1 LNSYVRFATAAALIA
16 FGGIIGAGAIALVP
30 AAIERIPAIRAE
42 GPPASACEPQTRL
55 PWDRSCQTATA
66 APQEPPAGTTARE
79 AANAAA
85 AQVPPLARTTEAP
98 PPARAA
104 EVPPPARAVE
114 APPPA
119 RTAAVPPPAPTTP
132 EPSVRDNGRSATPRQ
147 AAAGE
152 PLMFT
157 PSPLALPTGGK
168 PSTFTSSQ
176 PAPPDAAERP
186 PAAPPAVAARP
197 PRQAAATRA
206 PAENETAPRAS
217 AANETAPRAA
227 AAKKKASRQEQA
239 AKRSTREALG
249 VVRRFGE
256 TLPEIP
262 VRSYAPDGTQRTIVI
277 RPTNIQDS
285 YYYSAPR

>member
-1 LNSYVRFATAAALIA
+1 MNSYVRFATAAALIA

-42 GPPASACEPQTRL
+42 GPPASACDPQTRL
-55 PWDRSCQTATA
+55 PWDRNCQAATA
-66 APQEPPAGTTARE
+66 APQEPPAGTAPRE

-85 AQVPPLARTTEAP
+85 AEVPPLAGTTEAP

-104 EVPPPARAVE
+104 EVS
-114 APPPA
+114 
-119 RTAAVPPPAPTTP
+119 PPAPTTP

-152 PLMFT
+152 PSMFT
-157 PSPLALPTGGK
+157 PSPLAPPTGGK
-168 PSTFTSSQ
+168 PSTFSSSQ
-176 PAPPDAAERP
+176 PAPPAATEKP
-186 PAAPPAVAARP
+186 PAATPAVAARP
-197 PRQAAATRA
+197 PRQAAATR
-206 PAENETAPRAS
+206 PSAENETAPRPS
-217 AANETAPRAA
+217 AANESAPRAA

-239 AKRSTREALG
+239 AKRSTSEALG

>member
-1 LNSYVRFATAAALIA
+1 MRFATAAALIA

-42 GPPASACEPQTRL
+42 GPPASACDPQTRL
-55 PWDRSCQTATA
+55 PWDRNCQAATA
-66 APQEPPAGTTARE
+66 APQEPPAGTAPRE

-85 AQVPPLARTTEAP
+85 AEVPPLAGTTEAP

-104 EVPPPARAVE
+104 EVS
-114 APPPA
+114 
-119 RTAAVPPPAPTTP
+119 PPAPTTP

-152 PLMFT
+152 PSMFT
-157 PSPLALPTGGK
+157 PSPLAPPTGGK
-168 PSTFTSSQ
+168 PSTFSSSQ
-176 PAPPDAAERP
+176 PAPPAATEKP
-186 PAAPPAVAARP
+186 PAATPAVAARP
-197 PRQAAATRA
+197 PRQAAATR
-206 PAENETAPRAS
+206 PSAENETAPRPS
-217 AANETAPRAA
+217 AANESAPRAA

-239 AKRSTREALG
+239 AKRSTSEALG

>member
-1 LNSYVRFATAAALIA
+1 MQSYVRFAAAAALIA

-30 AAIERIPAIRAE
+30 AALERIPAIRAE
-42 GPPASACEPQTRL
+42 GPPASACDPQTRL
-55 PWDRSCQTATA
+55 PWDRSCQTETA
-66 APQEPPAGTTARE
+66 LPQQPPASAPRE

-85 AQVPPLARTTEAP
+85 AEVPPPARTVEVP

-104 EVPPPARAVE
+104 EVS
-114 APPPA
+114 
-119 RTAAVPPPAPTTP
+119 PPAPTTP

-152 PLMFT
+152 PSMFT
-157 PSPLALPTGGK
+157 PSPLAPPTGGK
-168 PSTFTSSQ
+168 PSTFTSSP
-176 PAPPDAAERP
+176 PAPPAATEKP
-186 PAAPPAVAARP
+186 PAATPAVAARP
-197 PRQAAATRA
+197 PRQAAATR
-206 PAENETAPRAS
+206 PSAENETAPRAS
-217 AANETAPRAA
+217 AANESAPRAA

-239 AKRSTREALG
+239 AKRSTSEALG

>member
-1 LNSYVRFATAAALIA
+1 LNSYVRFASAAALIA

-42 GPPASACEPQTRL
+42 GPLASACDPQTRL
-55 PWDRSCQTATA
+55 PWDRNCPAEAASPQQPAAGA
-66 APQEPPAGTTARE
+66 APRE
-79 AANAAA
+79 AADAAA
-85 AQVPPLARTTEAP
+85 DVPPPARIVEVPPPARTVEVPPPARTVEAP

-104 EVPPPARAVE
+104 EVS
-114 APPPA
+114 
-119 RTAAVPPPAPTTP
+119 PPAPTTP

-152 PLMFT
+152 PSMFT
-157 PSPLALPTGGK
+157 PSPLAPPPGGK

-176 PAPPDAAERP
+176 PAPPAAIEKP
-186 PAAPPAVAARP
+186 PAATPAVAARP

-217 AANETAPRAA
+217 

-262 VRSYAPDGTQRTIVI
+262 VRSYAADGTQRTIVI

>member
-1 LNSYVRFATAAALIA
+1 MNSYVRFASAAALIA

-42 GPPASACEPQTRL
+42 GPPASACDPQTRL
-55 PWDRSCQTATA
+55 PWDRNCPAEAASPQQPAAGA
-66 APQEPPAGTTARE
+66 APRE

-85 AQVPPLARTTEAP
+85 DVPPPARIVEVPPPARTVEAP

-104 EVPPPARAVE
+104 EVS
-114 APPPA
+114 
-119 RTAAVPPPAPTTP
+119 PPAPTTP

-152 PLMFT
+152 PSMFT
-157 PSPLALPTGGK
+157 PSPLAPPPGGK

-176 PAPPDAAERP
+176 PAPPAATEKP
-186 PAAPPAVAARP
+186 PAATPAVAARP

-217 AANETAPRAA
+217 AANETASRAA

-262 VRSYAPDGTQRTIVI
+262 VRSYAADGTQRTIVI